1 MNNLLKVLNFFPY
14 VFQGAQ
20 LLQTSLPDA
29 PGTSKKDIL
38 LAVLQAGSA
47 VGETVP
53 EPHVQAISL
62 MIDLIVSIL
71 KKKKI
76 GAFAQAAAVTPAP
89 PAPILAPA
97 PILVPSVIIPVVH
110 PVPVLAPVI

>member
-20 LLQTSLPDA
+20 LLQTSLPGI
-29 PGTSKKDIL
+29 PGTSKKEIL
-38 LAVLQAGSA
+38 LAVLQAGTA

-62 MIDLIVSIL
+62 MIDLLVSVF
-71 KKKKI
+71 KKTGI
-76 GAFAQAAAVTPAP
+76 FQPTTSVLPAP
-89 PAPILAPA
+89 LVPVAPA
-97 PILVPSVIIPVVH
+97 PK
-110 PVPVLAPVI
+110 